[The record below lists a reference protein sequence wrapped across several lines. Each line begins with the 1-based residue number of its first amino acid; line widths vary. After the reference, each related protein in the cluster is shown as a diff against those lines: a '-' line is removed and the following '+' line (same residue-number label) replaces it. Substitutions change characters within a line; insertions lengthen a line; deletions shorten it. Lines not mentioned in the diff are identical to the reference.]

1 MKCSFPHEVFFVHS
15 VGPFLSIRQLRS
27 ISYRCPIYP
36 SSVHRLVRFTNFRP
50 LCPYSIILI
59 IQGRLRVGRRC
70 IRVNN
75 EWSEI
80 MKNSSFH
87 RTVENDENCITSQWA
102 IFNPLLLIQFVL
114 ENARF
119 FNKLSEN
126 RVFELDYR
134 TSTHWLGYNYR
145 WL

>member
-1 MKCSFPHEVFFVHS
+1 MR
-15 VGPFLSIRQLRS
+15 FLSLTRLAHFYPCVS
-27 ISYRCPIYP
+27 SDPFPTGVHFLHCPIYP

-59 IQGRLRVGRRC
+59 IQGRLRVGRGC

-145 WL
+145 

>member
-1 MKCSFPHEVFFVHS
+1 MRSFSFTRLAHFYPFVSSDPFPTGVQFTPVPS
-15 VGPFLSIRQLRS
+15 VDLSVSLTSVPFVRIQ
-27 ISYRCPIYP
+27 
-36 SSVHRLVRFTNFRP
+36 SSSSFKVDFEWVADAF
-50 LCPYSIILI
+50 
-59 IQGRLRVGRRC
+59 
-70 IRVNN
+70 RVNN

-126 RVFELDYR
+126 RIFELDYR

-145 WL
+145 